1 MQNIQYDSR
10 SAGSGKT
17 TGRRADGTIGVGI
30 YPKIIDLYKRNQRVL
45 IVVPSHHLQDQYRSA
60 EEFTGSIASHITLI
74 RSDGSSTE
82 NVSTQIADAMG
93 NRKQLVLITHEAF
106 KLTSISDAVKADYH
120 LIIDEAFDPYGF
132 KPIRSTASNPLNIHK
147 VFGVTRAVQNAWDY
161 EAKKITIDKDS
172 DIEFEQTKWAVMAK
186 LEDEIETSTLQ
197 EESKTWKALVNPN
210 SRLWVNQDNWT
221 RINNGEV
228 GDINIGI
235 DLNPNIMKGWK
246 SIHIAAAAFEFTF
259 MFNWM
264 FKNGLIPRQIP
275 GCEFIPSSRVPMFYA
290 PDYSDFIW
298 SKTANKEAPNIY
310 REFNQFVAG
319 ELNGRVPLVVRNNFN
334 DVKTDNEEKLT
345 HNVHGMN
352 NYASHTAVVLGS
364 ALNPSNSYR
373 DFLRF
378 QYAFG
383 DADKDEKEVKFE
395 QYLVRAWAGYLFY
408 QVLMRSALR
417 DPNSQA
423 IVDVFTLDKRIML
436 ALGEYFNIDDLPME
450 TYLRLYKLNA
460 IDEFLLKR
468 KLSKEAQKEIKA
480 AATEEK
486 KTLKE
491 KLKQKLKEE
500 KKKMKE
506 EARAIKIAEKE
517 AEKARLKQEKAA
529 ARANKPAAMTAAER
543 MRKMREK
550 KKMEQGN

>member
-45 IVVPSHHLQDQYRSA
+45 IVVPSHHLQDQYCAA

-82 NVSTQIADAMG
+82 NVSKQIADAMG

-132 KPIRSTASNPLNIHK
+132 KLIRSTASNPLNIHK

-161 EAKKITIDKDS
+161 KAKKITIDADS

-221 RINNGEV
+221 RINGGEV

-235 DLNPNIMKGWK
+235 ELNPNIMKGWK

-264 FKNGLIPRQIP
+264 FKNGVIPRQIL

-310 REFNQFVAG
+310 REFNQFVAA

-383 DADKDEKEVKFE
+383 DTEKDEKFE

-417 DPNSQA
+417 NPNSQA
-423 IVDVFTLDKRIML
+423 IVDVFTLDKRIMV
-436 ALGEYFNIDDLPME
+436 ALGDFFNIDVLPME
-450 TYLRLYKLNA
+450 TYLRLYKLKA

-517 AEKARLKQEKAA
+517 AEEARIKQEKAA

>member
-45 IVVPSHHLQDQYRSA
+45 IVVPSHHLQDQYCAA

-132 KPIRSTASNPLNIHK
+132 KLIRSTASNPLNIHK

-161 EAKKITIDKDS
+161 KAKKITIDADS

-221 RINNGEV
+221 RINGGEV

-235 DLNPNIMKGWK
+235 ELNPNIMKGWK

-264 FKNGLIPRQIP
+264 FKNGVIPRQIL

-310 REFNQFVAG
+310 REFNQFVAA

-383 DADKDEKEVKFE
+383 DTEKDEKFE

-417 DPNSQA
+417 NPNSQA
-423 IVDVFTLDKRIML
+423 IVDVFTLDKRIMV
-436 ALGEYFNIDDLPME
+436 ALGDFFNIDVLPME
-450 TYLRLYKLNA
+450 TYLRLYKLKA

-517 AEKARLKQEKAA
+517 AEEARIKQEKAA

>member
-106 KLTSISDAVKADYH
+106 KLTSISDAVKAAYH
-120 LIIDEAFDPYGF
+120 VIIDEAFDPYGF
-132 KPIRSTASNPLNIHK
+132 KMIRSTASNPLNIHK

-235 DLNPNIMKGWK
+235 ELNPNIMKGWK
-246 SIHIAAAAFEFTF
+246 SVYIAAAAFEFTF

-275 GCEFIPSSRVPMFYA
+275 GCEFIPSNRVPMFYA

-310 REFNQFVAG
+310 HEFNQFVAA

-373 DFLRF
+373 DFLRH

-383 DADKDEKEVKFE
+383 ETDNDEKFE
-395 QYLVRAWAGYLFY
+395 LYLVRAWAGYLFY

-417 DPNSQA
+417 NPNSQA

-436 ALGEYFNIDDLPME
+436 ALGEYFNIDDLPIE

-480 AATEEK
+480 AVIEEK

-517 AEKARLKQEKAA
+517 AEKARIKQEKAA